1 VAARRLPIGNRN
13 KRDRPAGP
21 FPSRPVAGRA
31 PEGLVAEAAKR
42 SVLVVSW
49 KGTFVKRPRL
59 VGLVVVL
66 TALTLA
72 PMVSKASSE
81 PVFVPIKAP
90 VPAWYTPELHAKI
103 VAAGDQG
110 VPLPPEAAIPMSSLA
125 FLGIR
130 PGQLIILTHGP
141 VTTFCSSNFVFR
153 NGANFSIGTAGHCG
167 VPGDQVSMLFAPRG
181 LVTIGSV
188 TKSVSAEGPAGV
200 GNDFA
205 LISIKP
211 SLKGLVSPSM
221 PFWGGPTGPWSKPT
235 VPNLVKHVGWGAGVG
250 TGGTPRV
257 GVGLVYHPTSFWSFA
272 GLIAPIDSGSGA
284 IAASGQAVGNITHIA
299 AFHNG
304 EFTVM
309 VGTSITRILQIA
321 GLPLATCPPIPWPLY
336 GCPHL

>member
-1 VAARRLPIGNRN
+1 
-13 KRDRPAGP
+13 
-21 FPSRPVAGRA
+21 
-31 PEGLVAEAAKR
+31 
-42 SVLVVSW
+42 
-49 KGTFVKRPRL
+49 VKRTRL

-90 VPAWYTPELHAKI
+90 VPAWYTHELHAKI
-103 VAAGDQG
+103 MAAGDQG
-110 VPLPPEAAIPMSSLA
+110 VPVPPDAAIPMSSLA

-153 NGANFSIGTAGHCG
+153 NGANFAIGTAGHCG
-167 VPGDQVSMLFAPRG
+167 VVGDQVTMLFAPRG
-181 LVTIGSV
+181 LVNIGSV

-211 SLKGLVSPSM
+211 SLNGLVSPSM
-221 PFWGGPTGPWSKPT
+221 AYWGGPTGPWPNQT
-235 VPNLVKHVGWGAGVG
+235 VPRIVKHAGWGAVVG
-250 TGGTPRV
+250 AGGTPRI
-257 GVGLVYHPTSFWSFA
+257 GVGTAYHSTSYWGFI
-272 GLIAPIDSGSGA
+272 GVIAPIDSGSGA
-284 IAASGQAVGNITHIA
+284 IAATGQAVGNITHIA
-299 AFHNG
+299 PLWHG
-304 EFTVM
+304 DLVLM

-321 GLPLATCPPIPWPLY
+321 GLPLATCAPIPWPLY